1 MRRWLLAVLLLPAC
15 VDPPAQTTS
24 GLAPAGAVTVEVTDA
39 IPETERG
46 PRRDVVIDD
55 QVAFSDVRA
64 ADARWVVDHDGV
76 LWRVTDGTKR
86 RVLDRV
92 LGVPVA
98 HPAGPIVV
106 REGEAPGD
114 STLWL
119 LADEPR
125 ALTAGP
131 GDSMP
136 FVLPDARVVFVS
148 TRTTVASVWIL
159 DAQLAEARQLTNV
172 GLVAGRGLDG
182 FVPTPAERFEWKGLL
197 TFDAGDGRYHLD
209 VDTGEARRLP

>member
-15 VDPPAQTTS
+15 VDPPAQTGS
-24 GLAPAGAVTVEVTDA
+24 GLAPAGAVTVEVTEA

-46 PRRDVVIDD
+46 PQHDLVIDD
-55 QVAFSDVRA
+55 HVAFEDVRA

-86 RVLDRV
+86 RVLDHV
-92 LGVPVA
+92 LGLPVE

-106 REGEAPGD
+106 REGQAPGD
-114 STLWL
+114 ATLWL
-119 LADEPR
+119 LAAEPR
-125 ALTAGP
+125 ALTTGP

-159 DAQLAEARQLTNV
+159 DAQLEEARQLTNV

-182 FVPTPAERFEWKGLL
+182 FVPTPAERFVYKDGL
-197 TFDAGDGRYHLD
+197 TYDAGGVHYHLD
-209 VDTGEARRLP
+209 PDTGAARRLP